1 MVMKPKQKRYRQP
14 LLRTKLLIGSF
25 AGPTI
30 PLVYAVYAVTRNG
43 PDWSLLVLVL
53 ASAAFAVY
61 GFRALV
67 RYLEPIARTEQV
79 LQECAREGSFTDRVT
94 GVYAMGEIGK
104 AAWDLNAFLDRVE
117 ACFHELDT
125 CFERAS
131 RQDFV
136 RPALPAGLPGQMKQ
150 SIDHANRALEAMKRN
165 HELNQINRLSHSLHE
180 LNTENLIPNLKTCQQ
195 DMLTVT
201 ETLRSV
207 VEIARN
213 NAEAAE
219 ESKEGIRQIDDS
231 MLAVADKVTTAA
243 EVIGQ
248 VSQSSQQ
255 VIESLS
261 IISDIADQT
270 SLLAL
275 NASIE
280 AARAGEMGR
289 GFAVVADEVKA
300 LSHRTKEAAQEISGI
315 LDSFAAQV
323 SQISRQATESVELV
337 EEIRPVVESFRERFE
352 TFNRAAQETIGST
365 TNAQEISF
373 STLVKVDHIIYK
385 QNAYI
390 AVNNPER
397 EAEAQAISVDNHNCR
412 LGKWYYEGTGAE
424 HFGHLPSYPRLET
437 PHELVHTSA
446 IRALELAHEDWLNDE
461 TVMQGIIGR
470 LTEMEQASLEV
481 MELVTRMT
489 EEAAAQR
496 AA

>member
-1 MVMKPKQKRYRQP
+1 MKPKERRYRRKP
-14 LLRTKLLIGSF
+14 LLRTKLLIGSL
-25 AGPTI
+25 AAPLI
-30 PLVYAVYAVTRNG
+30 PLLYALYAAARTG
-43 PDWSLLVLVL
+43 PDWSLAVLVL
-53 ASAAFAVY
+53 ASAGFALY
-61 GFRALV
+61 GYRDLV
-67 RYLEPIARTEQV
+67 RYVEPVERAEAV
-79 LQECAREGSFTDRVT
+79 LKECARKGAFTDRVL
-94 GVYAMGEIGK
+94 GVHALGEIGK
-104 AAWDLNAFLDRVE
+104 MAWDLNAFLDRVE

-150 SIDHANRALEAMKRN
+150 SIEHANRALEAMKRN

-213 NAEAAE
+213 NADAAE

-231 MLAVADKVTTAA
+231 MMAITDKVTTAA

-248 VSQSSQQ
+248 VSESSQQ

-270 SLLAL
+270 NLLAL

-337 EEIRPVVESFRERFE
+337 QEIRPVVESFRERFE
-352 TFNRAAQETIGST
+352 TFNSAARETIDST

-373 STLVKVDHIIYK
+373 STLVKIDHIIYK

-397 EAEAQAISVDNHNCR
+397 EAEVQAISVDNHNCR

-424 HFGHLPSYPRLET
+424 CFSHLPSYAVLET
-437 PHELVHTSA
+437 PHEEVHGA
-446 IRALELAHEDWLNDE
+446 AARALELAHRDWRKDE
-461 TVMQGIIGR
+461 EVMEGIIEQLGQ
-470 LTEMEQASLEV
+470 MEQASLEV
-481 MELVTRMT
+481 MELLTRMT
-489 EEAAAQR
+489 EESIAGR
-496 AA
+496 AG